1 MNSDPGLLDRI
12 YITKLHLTF
21 VFFFYNNY
29 FQIYR
34 IVLQEIPDSGLNFDN
49 ETMSMMDHLL
59 LEKVGYTVL
68 SFPKMKNMSF
78 EHKIDLIRI
87 KLLKIGV
94 KIKDFV

>member
-1 MNSDPGLLDRI
+1 
-12 YITKLHLTF
+12 
-21 VFFFYNNY
+21 
-29 FQIYR
+29 
-34 IVLQEIPDSGLNFDN
+34 
-49 ETMSMMDHLL
+49 MSMMDHLL